1 MTAAHWF
8 TLGSREQ
15 QLQWTEEVQVVLG
28 TDRYKVLWVGTNET
42 QGKPAAT
49 VAAFLR
55 AEDKSLFLE
64 ALTLQ
69 QALRAK
75 DRDAVQQAL
84 RAIATMPL

>member
-1 MTAAHWF
+1 MTAHWF
-8 TLGSREQ
+8 TLGTKAEQ
-15 QLQWTEEVQVVLG
+15 VQWTEEVQIVLG
-28 TDRYKVLWVGTNET
+28 TDRYRVHWVGTSEQ

-64 ALTLQ
+64 ALVLQ

>member
-1 MTAAHWF
+1 VD
-8 TLGSREQ
+8 G
-15 QLQWTEEVQVVLG
+15 G
-28 TDRYKVLWVGTNET
+28 GTNRVGHRPVPGALGGTSEQ

-64 ALTLQ
+64 ALVLQ